1 MIKWQLKILWIK
13 IVIQSVL
20 YTARRTAILRGN
32 DYMDIVLGLQ
42 SMLSTSTNV
51 SIIDAFFSFL
61 IWVETWVPL
70 YLIVEMAEYC

>member
-1 MIKWQLKILWIK
+1 
-13 IVIQSVL
+13 
-20 YTARRTAILRGN
+20 
-32 DYMDIVLGLQ
+32 MDIVLGLQ

-70 YLIVEMAEYC
+70 YLIVEMAECC